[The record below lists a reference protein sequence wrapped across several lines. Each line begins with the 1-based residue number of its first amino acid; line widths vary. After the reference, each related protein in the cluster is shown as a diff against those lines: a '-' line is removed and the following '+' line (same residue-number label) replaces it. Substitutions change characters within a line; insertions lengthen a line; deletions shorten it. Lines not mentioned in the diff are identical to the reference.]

1 MHTQGNGRRSTV
13 NVQSNLV
20 CLILALV
27 QKKEKTILQKNHRLL
42 NKKTNAGS
50 KKRKISGFMHTQ
62 SNGRRSIVNIQS
74 NLVCLILALAQKQEK
89 TVLQKNTIY
98 EIKKQIRAAK

>member
-1 MHTQGNGRRSTV
+1 MHT
-13 NVQSNLV
+13 
-20 CLILALV
+20 
-27 QKKEKTILQKNHRLL
+27 H
-42 NKKTNAGS
+42 
-50 KKRKISGFMHTQ
+50 

-98 EIKKQIRAAK
+98 EIKKQMRAAK